1 MYLTLVLAKY
11 RFQSFNR
18 KVSNASASTSPGYSS
33 EVLSADFPSE
43 KFPPNIPAILSSL
56 PAIHAQY
63 SGNPCLPSVKSTA
76 ARILS
81 CTYRY
86 TDPFL
91 YRKIP
96 ENLYAQTLR
105 DSFLRDKFFKHSFLF
120 IFRILQQ
127 RFLLVLQRLREE
139 LRL

>member
-1 MYLTLVLAKY
+1 MLRHPLLPDIHLKFSPQIFRQRNSRPIFRQYSPVFL
-11 RFQSFNR
+11 QS
-18 KVSNASASTSPGYSS
+18 T
-33 EVLSADFPSE
+33 
-43 KFPPNIPAILSSL
+43 PNIPAILSSL